1 MYYMK
6 IEQLIVQ
13 YLYLNKKVTL
23 ENIGTFRLLKEIDTQ
38 PNGEQPIVLPENSI
52 EFEFNI
58 KAPQEEGLIKY
69 IVEQTRKFRPLA
81 ISDLESFSILGKQF
95 LNLGKPLNIKDLGS
109 IQKNQ
114 NDEYVFTQCLTI
126 EGKADGSA
134 ATDQNKPSKLEE
146 FKKIDFSS
154 PAPIISKKKFIIP
167 IIVIVMILCS
177 LILLYSKFNKKEK
190 SETAINQPIER
201 IQQPQIVTPPI
212 VAVETTKAPIVA
224 DTVKTPVQQVTQTLP
239 PPPTPKDTVVKIP
252 PTKPVVKPPT
262 NFKVVIREYTDKES
276 ADKGL
281 IALSRFEFGK
291 NIQMYTKDSIT
302 YRLAVTVSGYLK
314 DSSRI
319 KDSVKVL
326 FGKKTSI
333 DLH

>member
-1 MYYMK
+1 MK

-38 PNGEQPIVLPENSI
+38 PNGDQPIILPENTF

-95 LNLGKPLNIKDLGS
+95 LNLGKPLTIKDLGT
-109 IQKNQ
+109 IQKSQ
-114 NDEYVFTQCLTI
+114 NNEYLFTQCLTI
-126 EGKADGSA
+126 EGKADGSSA
-134 ATDQNKPSKLEE
+134 ADQNKPSKLEE

-167 IIVIVMILCS
+167 VVVIVLILCS

-190 SETAINQPIER
+190 TEAVILPIEK
-201 IQQPQIVTPPI
+201 IEQPPVVSPP
-212 VAVETTKAPIVA
+212 AVVEETIKAPIVA
-224 DTVKTPVQQVTQTLP
+224 DTIKAPVQQVAQTP
-239 PPPTPKDTVVKIP
+239 PPPPPKDTVVKIP
-252 PTKPVVKPPT
+252 PPKPVVKPST
-262 NFKVVIREYTDKES
+262 NFKVVVREYTDKES
-276 ADKGL
+276 AEKGL

-291 NIQMYTKDSIT
+291 NILMYTKDSIS
-302 YRLAVTVSGYLK
+302 YKLAVPVRGYLK

-326 FGKKTSI
+326 FGKKTFI
-333 DLH
+333 DLN